1 MAKDKPQR
9 QKPIDAAVAALM
21 SGGADQTKKK
31 RENREWDKRR
41 SKMTYDLPPAL
52 IARIGEIAEELG
64 QQGGKVKVSD
74 VARLLL
80 EAGLAQY
87 DAGKLAPKLRP
98 VGFRLFDD

>member
-1 MAKDKPQR
+1 MTKDKPQR

-21 SGGADQTKKK
+21 SGGDPVKKK

-64 QQGGKVKVSD
+64 QQGGRVKVSD

-80 EAGLAQY
+80 EAGLEQY
-87 DAGKLAPKLRP
+87 DARKLNPKLKP